1 MTEILELDSKRVL
14 RAQDY
19 VAVPLAKGQYRV
31 MTTGVEG
38 QRDSYYYYV
47 QIEPQLICYC
57 SDATYRNAVCKHV
70 IAALYEAGDPRLGTS
85 RSVLSRA
92 HAARGR
98 LPYSIREVPDEPY
111 PDALSLEEALARHAS
126 DEGIAQSR
134 RLSGRIITDPGA
146 DLEALRQVAHR
157 CSRQSIRAALL
168 RIPVAA
174 ADKEI
179 RSALMGEGTT
189 ALIIGRLL
197 PTADNEEFR
206 MLFRRLIELDEMKMA
221 REIVEEYENRAT
233 QALEPIDLAAFLKS
247 SDPNER
253 EFGMMLLGR
262 LGGSGQRHK
271 AMQPTSQRKRAR

>member
-19 VAVPLAKGQYRV
+19 VAVPLAKGQYRI
-31 MTTGVEG
+31 MATGVEA
-38 QRDSYYYYV
+38 QRDPYYYYV

-57 SDATYRNAVCKHV
+57 SDATYRNVVCKHI
-70 IAALYEAGDPRLGTS
+70 IAALYEAGDPRLGTG

-98 LPYSIREVPDEPY
+98 LPYSIQEVPDEPY
-111 PDALSLEEALARHAS
+111 PDELSLEEALARHAS
-126 DEGIAQSR
+126 DERIAQSR

-189 ALIIGRLL
+189 ALIIGRLF
-197 PTADNEEFR
+197 AD
-206 MLFRRLIELDEMKMA
+206 RRQRGIPHALS
-221 REIVEEYENRAT
+221 
-233 QALEPIDLAAFLKS
+233 QAD
-247 SDPNER
+247 
-253 EFGMMLLGR
+253 
-262 LGGSGQRHK
+262 
-271 AMQPTSQRKRAR
+271 RARRNKDGPQDRRGIRESGDSGAGADRSGRVLEIIGPE